1 MANKRTLKKQ
11 IRYICGDI
19 AGESLLAKMLIP
31 GVDKDA
37 ITDVIVKAAE
47 LQTTALCRTNISF
60 DKAPKDFEN
69 KAEYRA
75 ARKKYYRQ
83 AFGKLSETFN
93 NQVLA
98 VVKEMNAAMPKKKQ

>member
-1 MANKRTLKKQ
+1 MANKRSLKKQ

-19 AGESLLAKMLIP
+19 AGETLLAKTLIP
-31 GVDKDA
+31 GIDKA
-37 ITDVIVKAAE
+37 AMTDVIVKTAE

-69 KAEYRA
+69 KAQYRA
-75 ARKKYYRQ
+75 ARRKYYRQ

-98 VVKEMNAAMPKKKQ
+98 VVKEMNAAMPKKK

>member
-1 MANKRTLKKQ
+1 MANKRSLKKQ

-19 AGESLLAKMLIP
+19 AGESLLAKTLIP

-37 ITDVIVKAAE
+37 MAAVIIKAAE

-69 KAEYRA
+69 QADYRA
-75 ARKKYYRQ
+75 ARGKYYRQ
-83 AFGKLSETFN
+83 AFKKLSESFN
-93 NQVLA
+93 NQVME
-98 VVKEMNAAMPKKKQ
+98 VVKDMNAAMPKKK

>member
-1 MANKRTLKKQ
+1 MANKRSLKKQ

-19 AGESLLAKMLIP
+19 AGESLLAKTLIP

-37 ITDVIVKAAE
+37 MAAVIIKAAE

-69 KAEYRA
+69 QADYRA
-75 ARKKYYRQ
+75 ARTKYYRQ
-83 AFGKLSETFN
+83 AFKKLSESFN
-93 NQVLA
+93 NQVME
-98 VVKEMNAAMPKKKQ
+98 VVKDMNAAMPKKK